1 MSLFSTTAGL
11 HTVRMCALARTR
23 PCFGPRDPGPNTV
36 DVTLAV
42 STGARD
48 SASDYRQKP
57 VSNLTYQQGCRRNRN
72 HVSQLHGPSA
82 CTVAMK
88 AACAIWIGYNS
99 SLRGTLGSDLPLT
112 QPLWSVCSVIPKCP
126 RERVVRR
133 VENDRPQTPSRIG
146 VPAHT
151 RAFCGH
157 PRRMPQI

>member
-23 PCFGPRDPGPNTV
+23 PCFGPRDPGRNTV

-72 HVSQLHGPSA
+72 NVSQLHGPSA
-82 CTVAMK
+82 CTVQ
-88 AACAIWIGYNS
+88 WS
-99 SLRGTLGSDLPLT
+99 RGARSDRADEAELLEGSHTIVQADLLGDFAVLDA
-112 QPLWSVCSVIPKCP
+112 
-126 RERVVRR
+126 E
-133 VENDRPQTPSRIG
+133 
-146 VPAHT
+146 H
-151 RAFCGH
+151 
-157 PRRMPQI
+157 